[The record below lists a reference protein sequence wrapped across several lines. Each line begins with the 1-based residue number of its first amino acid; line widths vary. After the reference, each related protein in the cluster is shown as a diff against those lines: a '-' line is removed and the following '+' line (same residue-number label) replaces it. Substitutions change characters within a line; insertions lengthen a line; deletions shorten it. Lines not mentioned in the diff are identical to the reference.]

1 MRVIPTILACSA
13 FLLVLA
19 GPGIETGAQAEAV
32 KASPEL
38 TVFTE
43 EKARPADG
51 RPTVLRGSATKR
63 GTVDGRF
70 GAAFQPSAFE
80 FVAGE
85 KLWFVDPE
93 SGALIVCEERRTS
106 RVGSGFIGCIADG
119 LPFGYDE

>member
-1 MRVIPTILACSA
+1 MRAIATVLACSA
-13 FLLVLA
+13 FLLTLA
-19 GPGIETGAQAEAV
+19 GPGMQTDARADAV

-38 TVFTE
+38 TVFTDE
-43 EKARPADG
+43 ETRPADG

-63 GTVDGRF
+63 GTVDGRL

-85 KLWFVDPE
+85 KLWFVDPV
-93 SGALIVCEERRTS
+93 SGAVIVCDERRTS

-119 LPFGYDE
+119 LPFGYDD